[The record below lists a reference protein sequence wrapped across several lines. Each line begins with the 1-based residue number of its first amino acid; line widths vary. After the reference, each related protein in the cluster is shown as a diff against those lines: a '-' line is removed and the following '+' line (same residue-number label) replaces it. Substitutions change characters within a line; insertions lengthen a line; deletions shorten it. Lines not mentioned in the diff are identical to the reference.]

1 MNNKE
6 HIFIVENMSDKS
18 SFDVIEKE
26 LKRNSFI
33 TNVYDNISSNEVTVE
48 YDAENI
54 DAEEILSIFDNTG
67 FPATY
72 EKQTL
77 NVAGM
82 TCVMCSKAVTRELNK
97 IPDIYSAH
105 VNLVSETAD
114 VIYNPKKVTTDYMG
128 ERINN
133 IGYEYMGIKD
143 NNSFNND
150 KLEKKR
156 KDNLNQKLYRII
168 VGFLFSGILMYLMF
182 GGIDLGPNADYILL
196 AISIIPMIYVAY
208 PIFKSGVGSLIHGNL
223 NMDVMYTLGI
233 SVSFIASLLS
243 TFHLLGDSHFMLYDT
258 SVMLGSFLMFGKYL
272 EDRAKSKTSDSI
284 NNLISLQAT
293 EATIEKIV
301 DGKTIQQKEDIN
313 NVLKGNIVIVKP
325 GEKIPL
331 DGEIIEGKSY
341 VDESLVTGESVP
353 ILKEVGDTVIGGS
366 INKDG
371 SFKFKVTNT
380 GDKTVLSQ
388 IITMV
393 QDAQNSSPPIQSLAD
408 KVITYFIPGILTI
421 AILGFII
428 WYVFLGSSFV
438 YSLSV
443 FISIVVV
450 ACPCALGL
458 AIPTA
463 LTVGIGLAAKFG
475 ILIKNGKTLETAE
488 KIDVVLLDKTGTI
501 TVGQPVLSD
510 IINYSNQS
518 DNEIL
523 KIVRSIE
530 QFSQHPISSALFNN
544 EDKNEFD
551 LYSVE
556 NFENISGKGVK
567 GNINNKTYFIGNNK
581 ILNDNNI
588 VIPKDIASD
597 LEEQE
602 LEMKTCI
609 LLADENQILGI
620 ISVEDKIKDNSVKA
634 IKKFHEI
641 GIETIM
647 VSGDNK
653 NSSQKIAEKVGI
665 DTVVSEVLP
674 QGKLDYVKK
683 LQNEGKRVA
692 FVGDGINDA
701 PSLTKSDVGIAIGTG
716 TDVAIESGDMILING
731 DLLNAVAGIELSR
744 KVMGRVRLNLFWAF
758 AYNVIL
764 IPVAAGALAPWN
776 IFFRPEYSAF
786 AMALSSVTVVT
797 LSLLLKSYVPDVLK
811 N

>member
-72 EKQTL
+72 KKKTL

-182 GGIDLGPNADYILL
+182 GGIDLGPNTDYILL

-208 PIFKSGVGSLIHGNL
+208 PIFKSGVGSLMHGNL

-301 DGKTIQQKEDIN
+301 DGTTIQQKEDIN

-634 IKKFHEI
+634 I
-641 GIETIM
+641 
-647 VSGDNK
+647 
-653 NSSQKIAEKVGI
+653 
-665 DTVVSEVLP
+665 
-674 QGKLDYVKK
+674 
-683 LQNEGKRVA
+683 
-692 FVGDGINDA
+692 
-701 PSLTKSDVGIAIGTG
+701 
-716 TDVAIESGDMILING
+716 
-731 DLLNAVAGIELSR
+731 
-744 KVMGRVRLNLFWAF
+744 
-758 AYNVIL
+758 
-764 IPVAAGALAPWN
+764 
-776 IFFRPEYSAF
+776 
-786 AMALSSVTVVT
+786 
-797 LSLLLKSYVPDVLK
+797 
-811 N
+811 